1 MAGASERE
9 SGGSRAAGAAE
20 VEVRVRYAETD
31 QQGVAY
37 HAHYFVWMEIARTEY
52 LKALGFP
59 YERLEK
65 EGLLFAVSEA
75 SCRYGGAARY
85 EDRVRIAARV
95 TEVRS
100 RAVVFEYGISV
111 AGTRIA
117 EGRTTLIAMDADRRP
132 RRIPA
137 EIVAAL
143 RAGE

>member
-1 MAGASERE
+1 MSA
-9 SGGSRAAGAAE
+9 

-59 YERLEK
+59 YERLEQ

-75 SCRYGGAARY
+75 SCRYAGAARY
-85 EDRVRIAARV
+85 EDRVRIEARV
-95 TEVRS
+95 AGVRS
-100 RAVVFEYGISV
+100 RAVIFEYDISIE
-111 AGTRIA
+111 GRRIA
-117 EGRTTLIAMDADRRP
+117 QGRTTLVAMDRDRRP
-132 RRIPA
+132 RVIPA

-143 RAGE
+143 GAAGG